1 MLRFYA
7 VYFSH
12 APCDSH
18 VLQFRTAVKSVCS
31 VQSRWSA
38 WIGGSCSSEDDDM
51 STRRDHVIHV
61 SMLVLVALHRV
72 TAGNDELKTGLPFL

>member
-1 MLRFYA
+1 MIGFRA

-12 APCDSH
+12 APCASRVAQLD
-18 VLQFRTAVKSVCS
+18 TAVQTGRS

-38 WIGGSCSSEDDDM
+38 CIVGSCSYEDDDM
-51 STRRDHVIHV
+51 ATRRDHVIHV

-72 TAGNDELKTGLPFL
+72 TAGNDELKTGLSFL